1 MKVKLIIFLS
11 CSFLMIAGVIV
22 FFTLGFAKSSPSR
35 QQKITLPS
43 LQEQLGQNLVVGFEG
58 TDINQQTKEA
68 LDYIKPAGI
77 ILYYR
82 NFENPDQF
90 KKLISDLQ
98 KIAKDTTG
106 KLYFIMLDEEPGGA
120 ARLGVFDNVFA
131 FGEPDWD
138 HIEKG
143 IKIMKDLGINV
154 DLAPIADFPFDNN
167 SFIKNRV
174 PAHDTKHLMEF
185 NRQFISLLNK
195 YNISATLKHFPGMGV
210 FVDDP
215 HQKLPDADP
224 KNSVIDESLKI
235 FKDGID
241 NGANFVMTGHGI
253 YDAIDPNMPA
263 TLSKKIATDLLQIQL
278 RFKGLI
284 ITDDLSEMH
293 FIPDGKMNLVQAT
306 ENSLKVGHN
315 LVIFSHGLE
324 NTKKIFEKIIS
335 DAGQD
340 ENLQSVIA
348 INYAKVMLMK
358 YKLFPDFVVVR

>member
-1 MKVKLIIFLS
+1 MKAKLIILLL
-11 CSFLMIAGVIV
+11 CSFLLVAGLIV
-22 FFTLGFAKSSPSR
+22 FLKPELAEPSPPQ

-43 LQEQLGQNLVVGFEG
+43 LQEQLGQNLVVGFEKKEI
-58 TDINQQTKEA
+58 DQQTKEA
-68 LDYIKPAGI
+68 LEYIKPAGI

-90 KKLISDLQ
+90 KKLISELQ
-98 KIAKDTTG
+98 KIARDTTG
-106 KLYFIMLDEEPGGA
+106 KPYFIMLDEEPGGA
-120 ARLGVFDNVFA
+120 ARLGVFNNVFA

-174 PAHDTKHLMEF
+174 PAHDTEHLMEF
-185 NRQFISLLNK
+185 NRQFIALLNK
-195 YNISATLKHFPGMGV
+195 YNMSATLKHFPGMGV

-215 HQKLPDADP
+215 HRKLPNADP
-224 KNSVIDESLKI
+224 EDSIIEKSLKI

-241 NGANFVMTGHGI
+241 SGTDFVMTGHGI
-253 YDAIDPNMPA
+253 YDDIDPNIPA

-278 RFKGLI
+278 GFKGLI
-284 ITDDLSEMH
+284 ITDDLSEMY
-293 FIPDGKMNLVQAT
+293 FIPNGKMNLVQAT
-306 ENSLKVGHN
+306 ESSFKAGHN
-315 LVIFSHGLE
+315 LVMFSHGLE
-324 NTKKIFEKIIS
+324 NIKKIFDEIIS
-335 DAGQD
+335 DANQD

-348 INYAKVMLMK
+348 TNYTKVLLMK
-358 YKLFPDFVVVR
+358 YKLFPDFVVR